1 MYVKHANNYL
11 RGFSFTF
18 FDMILSFSKNYQE
31 GTTRLARSKTP
42 DQDPGPL
49 ILFSK
54 IIVPGIGRLSNFL
67 IDDFLDFTG

>member
-1 MYVKHANNYL
+1 
-11 RGFSFTF
+11 
-18 FDMILSFSKNYQE
+18 MILSFSKNYQE

-54 IIVPGIGRLSNFL
+54 IIVPGIGQLSNL
-67 IDDFLDFTG
+67 IIQDLINISY

>member
-1 MYVKHANNYL
+1 L
-11 RGFSFTF
+11 
-18 FDMILSFSKNYQE
+18 ILSFSKNYQE

-54 IIVPGIGRLSNFL
+54 ITVPGIGQLSNFL
-67 IDDFLDFTG
+67 FDDLLDFLVDI

>member
-1 MYVKHANNYL
+1 LYVKHANNYL

-54 IIVPGIGRLSNFL
+54 IIVPGIGRLSNSILKELQEFAS
-67 IDDFLDFTG
+67 

>member
-1 MYVKHANNYL
+1 LYVKHANNYL